1 MEKREAASARD
12 GSGNYGC
19 DENEKKRQKC
29 SGPAAGRRRW
39 DDWSFLHLHCYL
51 GHLGEQAVEYG
62 VVMKQIIQLIR
73 DALRLGGYQQ
83 SRHLKVVKISTVS
96 TDALHVSFKV
106 ATSAPQESNASTGVW
121 SVWSVWSGRTCSGDP
136 VRSDQTDNY
145 PGNV

>member
-62 VVMKQIIQLIR
+62 VVMKQIIQFIR

-83 SRHLKVVKISTVS
+83 SRHLKVVKISIYGCIACFLQS
-96 TDALHVSFKV
+96 GDIG
-106 ATSAPQESNASTGVW
+106 ASGIQCQHR
-121 SVWSVWSGRTCSGDP
+121 SVWSV
-136 VRSDQTDNY
+136 RS
-145 PGNV
+145 V